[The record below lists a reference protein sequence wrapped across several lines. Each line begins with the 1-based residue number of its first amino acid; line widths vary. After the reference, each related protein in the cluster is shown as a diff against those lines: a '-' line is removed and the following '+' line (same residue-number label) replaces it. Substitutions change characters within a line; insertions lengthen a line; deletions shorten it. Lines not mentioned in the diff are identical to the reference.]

1 MLGMLE
7 NFKLHASFNGPPCS
21 WTYVYASGPGQ
32 AMLHAYL
39 SKDYRHVD
47 NSLKEPIVLKASSRI
62 AAYLPLRVCQACDG
76 SKFGGYWFDLAQAEA
91 ENRLQNLDKLYLVP
105 GTYLDTI
112 LVGGP
117 EKWDKGVNFIETVE
131 ISDEGHGRVQHG
143 VLANQVSGNNR
154 SVYRVGCETLG
165 NFVSSAFRP
174 CFIFNIFFFIS
185 QSPDTLPLFL
195 LV

>member
-7 NFKLHASFNGPPCS
+7 NFKLHASLNFPPCS

-47 NSLKEPIVLKASSRI
+47 NSLKEPIVLKASSWI
-62 AAYLPLRVCQACDG
+62 VAYLPLRVCQACDG

-112 LVGGP
+112 LVGGR
-117 EKWDKGVNFIETVE
+117 EKWDKGVDFIETVE
-131 ISDEGHGRVQHG
+131 ISDEGHGRVQNG
-143 VLANQVSGNNR
+143 VLVNQVSGNNR
-154 SVYRVGCETLG
+154 SVDRVGCETLG